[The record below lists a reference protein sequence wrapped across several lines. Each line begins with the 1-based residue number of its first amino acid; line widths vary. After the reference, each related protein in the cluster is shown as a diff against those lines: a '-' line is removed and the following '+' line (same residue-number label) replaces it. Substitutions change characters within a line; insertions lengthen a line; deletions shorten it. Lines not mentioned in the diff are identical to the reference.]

1 LPSRLLK
8 TNAITEFGDFQTPL
22 SLARNAVRVLR
33 ALAIR
38 PRAILEPT
46 CGRGAFLAAAA
57 AKFPHVRTIVG
68 VDINGEHL
76 DAAASVLRR
85 SRRRVDLLRGDFFRF
100 DWQSLV
106 TKENGPWLI
115 VGNPPWVTNATL
127 GAIASDNVPKKSN
140 LHGARGIDAIT
151 GKSNFDI
158 SEWMILRYLDW
169 LDGAPGAVAV
179 LCKTMVARKV
189 LRYVWGMD
197 AGLRSARIYK
207 IDSLAHFGAAV
218 DACFLVLELEPRAR
232 AACCDVYDSLEAL
245 EPIETLR
252 LAHGHIITDI
262 ATFDRHRHLLG
273 PDNRYVWRS
282 GIKHDCAKVME
293 LTPIGDRYRN
303 ALGEL
308 VALEGQFLFPLLKTS
323 DIGNG
328 RSEPRVA
335 VIVTQ
340 RRVGEDTDS
349 IRSSAPKTWAYLARH
364 ATRFD
369 KRGSAIYR
377 GKPSFSIFGVG
388 PYTFAPWKVA
398 ISALYKR
405 LQFVKVGPSHGRPV
419 VFDDTVY
426 FLPCASEDEASF
438 IETLLTSELTH
449 AFFHS
454 MIHWDVKRPITIDIL
469 KRLSLRKLASTLG
482 LAATYD
488 RFQRAAETSHV

>member
-1 LPSRLLK
+1 
-8 TNAITEFGDFQTPL
+8 
-22 SLARNAVRVLR
+22 
-33 ALAIR
+33 
-38 PRAILEPT
+38 
-46 CGRGAFLAAAA
+46 
-57 AKFPHVRTIVG
+57 
-68 VDINGEHL
+68 
-76 DAAASVLRR
+76 
-85 SRRRVDLLRGDFFRF
+85 
-100 DWQSLV
+100 
-106 TKENGPWLI
+106 
-115 VGNPPWVTNATL
+115 
-127 GAIASDNVPKKSN
+127 
-140 LHGARGIDAIT
+140 
-151 GKSNFDI
+151 
-158 SEWMILRYLDW
+158 M
-169 LDGAPGAVAV
+169 
-179 LCKTMVARKV
+179 
-189 LRYVWGMD
+189 
-197 AGLRSARIYK
+197 
-207 IDSLAHFGAAV
+207 
-218 DACFLVLELEPRAR
+218 
-232 AACCDVYDSLEAL
+232 
-245 EPIETLR
+245 
-252 LAHGHIITDI
+252 
-262 ATFDRHRHLLG
+262 
-273 PDNRYVWRS
+273 
-282 GIKHDCAKVME
+282 
-293 LTPIGDRYRN
+293 
-303 ALGEL
+303 
-308 VALEGQFLFPLLKTS
+308 
-323 DIGNG
+323 
-328 RSEPRVA
+328 A